1 MVSSNLVT
9 PIPIKFGVILQRIF
23 SGKCK
28 ADGACDKTTGEC
40 LDDTGCGN
48 GKLIEFCFR
57 GKNFLHYLPQKRHF
71 YGN

>member
-28 ADGACDKTTGEC
+28 ADGACDKTTGAC

-48 GKLIEFCFR
+48 GKLIGFYFR
-57 GKNFLHYLPQKRHF
+57 GKIFHHVSIV
-71 YGN
+71 

>member
-48 GKLIEFCFR
+48 GKF
-57 GKNFLHYLPQKRHF
+57 
-71 YGN
+71 